1 MKSQSLRSTLQTF
14 LLLIGSLVTSQLHA
28 ISPAS
33 ELFPAFPGAE
43 GAGAYTPGGRGGKIF
58 VVNTLEDYYPGK
70 EKPIPGSLRQA
81 IDADMPRTIVFD
93 VGGIIDLKNELEIR
107 NPFITIAGQTAP
119 GNGITLRRHAL
130 EVKTHDVI
138 VRYLRIRPGDLAGE
152 EMDAL
157 SCSAQ
162 NVIIDHCS
170 VSWAIDETLST
181 NGDSQDLTVQWCFIT
196 ESLNDSLHKK
206 GEHGYGSLISGPG
219 EISYHHNLYAFHHSR
234 NPRPGDIL
242 LDFRNNTI
250 VGWGI
255 RPGYNRD
262 NVTLMNYVGNT
273 LIPYPY
279 SKFPQAA
286 FHTEFLPDDPRM
298 RFYLR
303 DNSHLGT
310 PEGTRDNS
318 LLIAPPEKK
327 TRDSILPLLVNTP
340 FPTCSVA
347 TDPTELA
354 HQKVLDSAGAD
365 LPQRDAV
372 DQRVVDQIR
381 NRTGGIINSPKDV
394 GGWPELP
401 PSTIAKGRFASYKET
416 PDSDKDRDGY
426 TDLEEL
432 LNSTNPDQPDP
443 WIYPPTVQA
452 ALGTEFVGT
461 NSIQLAC
468 RTPNAVIRYTL
479 DGSEPTTDS
488 PTYQSP
494 LTINR
499 PLTLRTASFLD
510 GHPSHVRTLPLRQL
524 NPLPP
529 VNVTSPQPGLA
540 FEYYEHPDFRGEGW
554 NDLLPV
560 RTGVNPRITLEPCNT
575 KPAGFGIRY
584 DGYIDVPADGI
595 YTFWLRCSPRG
606 ELFLGPDKNSLLL
619 ESQSRRRENS
629 SRIALQAG
637 KHPIAF
643 RIFYR
648 SDVDRTLDIDYAGPG
663 IERQPLPAAVLS
675 H

>member
-1 MKSQSLRSTLQTF
+1 MALRSLSLNVC
-14 LLLIGSLVTSQLHA
+14 LLLGTFFWFGILSA
-28 ISPAS
+28 ADPRA

-58 VVNTLEDYYPGK
+58 VVNTLEDYLPGK
-70 EKPIPGSLRQA
+70 EKPIPGSLRHA
-81 IDADMPRTIVFD
+81 VDSEGPRTIVFD
-93 VGGIIDLKNELEIR
+93 IGGIIDLKNDLELR
-107 NPFITIAGQTAP
+107 HPFVTIAGQSAP
-119 GNGITLRRHAL
+119 ADSGGITLRRYSL

-138 VRYLRIRPGDLAGE
+138 LRHLRIRPGDLAGKE
-152 EMDAL
+152 LDGL

-181 NGDSQDLTVQWCFIT
+181 NGDSRDLTVQWCFIT

-219 EISYHHNLYAFHHSR
+219 EISYHHNLYAFHNSR

-273 LIPYPY
+273 LIPYGY
-279 SKFPQAA
+279 SKFQQAA

-298 RFYLR
+298 RFFLR
-303 DNSHLGT
+303 ENTHFGT

-327 TRDSILPLLVNTP
+327 GRESILPLLVNAP
-340 FPTCSVA
+340 FATATVS
-347 TDPTELA
+347 TDPTAEA
-354 HQKVLDSAGAD
+354 YQRVLSSAGAT
-365 LPQRDAV
+365 LPRRDAV
-372 DQRVVDQIR
+372 DERVANQVR
-381 NRTGGIINSPKDV
+381 NHTGGIINSPKDV
-394 GGWPELP
+394 GGWPDIPLVKA
-401 PSTIAKGRFASYKET
+401 SADRFSRFQAN
-416 PDSDKDRDGY
+416 PVADSDQDRF
-426 TDLEEL
+426 TDLEEF
-432 LNSTNPDQPDP
+432 LNGTDPEKADP
-443 WIYPPTVQA
+443 WLDPPIINPSP
-452 ALGTEFVGT
+452 GIEFVGE
-461 NSIQLAC
+461 NSVNLQCSDPRA
-468 RTPNAVIRYTL
+468 NVRYTL
-479 DGSEPTTDS
+479 DGSEPTLESLDGETAFS
-488 PTYQSP
+488 
-494 LTINR
+494 INR
-499 PLTLRTASFLD
+499 TCTLRTASFLD
-510 GHPSHVRTLPLRQL
+510 NQRSHIRSVQFHQL
-524 NPLPP
+524 DPLPP
-529 VNVTSPQPGLA
+529 IAEAAENPGLTY
-540 FEYYEHPDFRGEGW
+540 EYYEHPDFRGEGW
-554 NDLLPV
+554 GLLSPV
-560 RTGVNPRITLEPCNT
+560 RQGVNPRITLEPCNT

-584 DGYIDVPADGI
+584 DGYIEVPQDGI

-606 ELFLGPDKNSLLL
+606 ELFLGDRNSLLL

-629 SRIALQAG
+629 SRIALKAG
-637 KHPIAF
+637 KHPIGF

-648 SDVDRTLDIDYAGPG
+648 SDVDRTLDVDYAGPG
-663 IERQPLPAAVLS
+663 IERQPIPASVLF